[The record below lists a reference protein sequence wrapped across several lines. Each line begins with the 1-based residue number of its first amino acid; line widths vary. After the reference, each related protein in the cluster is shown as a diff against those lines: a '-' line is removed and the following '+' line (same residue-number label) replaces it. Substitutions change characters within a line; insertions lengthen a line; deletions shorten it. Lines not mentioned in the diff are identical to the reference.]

1 MVIGNG
7 LIASAFERYKN
18 NDDIIIFASGVSNS
32 QETSELAFNR
42 EINLMKRYLNL
53 DKKLIYFSTCSIFDE
68 SLDSDYIKHK
78 LNMEHLIEN
87 NNKNYIIFRL
97 PNIIGR
103 TTNNNTFFNNIK
115 NKIINDEIITIY
127 LKSIRYLID
136 IGDVSAILPLI
147 INYKKVRNQTI
158 NVCFDNKM
166 YIIEI
171 IEIMEEILSKK
182 ANKILIDKGHNYYV
196 DNSEF
201 NKFLSYV
208 DLSMEDKNYN
218 KKILKKYL

>member
-147 INYKKVRNQTI
+147 INYNKVRNQTI